1 MIRHSND
8 ETKIPHK
15 ILLTYTQVSKIC
27 KAFAN
32 DSLANIK
39 LSKTQLSKI
48 MQSGGFLTS
57 ISSVTSSLENIFKF
71 PFKVMNSYSN
81 EINNRNNNNK
91 KIRPVTKL
99 FL

>member
-8 ETKIPHK
+8 SNIPHK
-15 ILLTYTQVSKIC
+15 ILLTDTQVSKIC
-27 KAFAN
+27 KAFSN
-32 DSLANIK
+32 DSLTNIK

-48 MQSGGFLTS
+48 MQSGGFLTN

-81 EINNRNNNNK
+81 EINNRSNNNK
-91 KIRPVTKL
+91 KIRPMTKL